1 MELEAFIIVAIATLA
16 GGGAALAMRQMI
28 QAKRAELNRNAP
40 EQADPIPMATRA
52 PTLSPEAQK
61 LANLLSSDGQ

>member
-16 GGGAALAMRQMI
+16 GGGAALLLRQMI
-28 QAKRAELNRNAP
+28 QAKRAEFNRTAP
-40 EQADPIPMATRA
+40 EQTDPVPVGTRA
-52 PTLSPEAQK
+52 PTVSPEAQK